1 MKNNITLLALLLFIL
16 SVSFKSVN
24 AQTNEGRVVYLEQ
37 LKFDRD
43 TNQVKMN
50 MPPGMEMPK
59 MPPLKMEL
67 LFRGSESLWQSVP
80 ADNTISAPPGGGMH
94 DGGMM
99 VVMRNDKEE
108 EKMYINRETK
118 KVTENR
124 SIMDKLFLVNTD
136 LKTLKW
142 KLTGEQDTIAGYTCM
157 KAILQDDTNNVVAW
171 FTPQIPVSVG
181 PKDYGQLPGGILKI
195 DIRNGKHVYRAS
207 LVDLKPLQ
215 SDAIVIPTKGKEVS
229 DEEFKQLRKD
239 KMKEMGFGDGHGPP
253 PGGNIQIM
261 IK

>member
-1 MKNNITLLALLLFIL
+1 M
-16 SVSFKSVN
+16 
-24 AQTNEGRVVYLEQ
+24 
-37 LKFDRD
+37 
-43 TNQVKMN
+43 
-50 MPPGMEMPK
+50 
-59 MPPLKMEL
+59 
-67 LFRGSESLWQSVP
+67 
-80 ADNTISAPPGGGMH
+80 SAPPGGGMH

-99 VVMRNDKEE
+99 LVMRNDKQE

-136 LKTLKW
+136 LKTRKW

-157 KAILQDDTNNVVAW
+157 QAILQEDTNNVVAW

-181 PKDYGQLPGGILKI
+181 PKDYGQLPGLILKI

-215 SDAIVIPTKGKEVS
+215 PEAIVIPTKGKEVT
-229 DEEFKQLRKD
+229 DEEFKQLRRD
-239 KMKEMGFGDGHGPP
+239 KMKEMGFGDGHGPA
-253 PGGNIQIM
+253 PGSNVQIM